1 LALPRIITT
10 DPFGNLI
17 TNIAHEE
24 LGPFAIRWCTPMA
37 MKSSSSTPMAMSD
50 PARCRRGSISF
61 GVRQIALLTR
71 TQPNASGRCGVPTKM
86 AERA

>member
-1 LALPRIITT
+1 VVHADGHEIIFKHTH
-10 DPFGNLI
+10 G
-17 TNIAHEE
+17 A
-24 LGPFAIRWCTPMA
+24 
-37 MKSSSSTPMAMSD
+37 D

-71 TQPNASGRCGVPTKM
+71 TQPNSSGRSGVPTKM